1 MDSAPERISIVEAD
15 PQDRDALLAILRTAG
30 YDPFGFAAPREALES
45 LHEHGADILVLGT
58 IVPNPVDP
66 VSSGVR
72 EALATVRGSAATQGI
87 RIILLVGPEARH
99 RAEGLELGADDAIS
113 RPWDA
118 EEFLARVRVQL
129 QVRRAN
135 NGMLEKVN
143 LAEEGQHVAATA
155 FDALAV
161 TEKMASDASSLERD
175 LKIGLVTFF
184 GVAAVMAALYILFLR
199 SAQKQTQRSNIVIA
213 RLEGRLLRQQDVFAQ
228 VHKLRQ
234 QQGAN
239 SPAAGTSAENPDDL
253 HQHAAELKTRM
264 ANAADSNEVAALKQ
278 DLDETNKRL
287 SQIEQL
293 GNSAETLIRAD
304 VNSVCL
310 LHVSVA
316 FRNQQNGLRLRYAGL
331 NQQGDP
337 LQDSQGNPILTLDG
351 NGPEVKVDVF
361 GTGFLVDPG
370 GKLITNR
377 HVAEPWWKNDD
388 LAEITSQGFQAEISA
403 IHAYFPGDPRAF
415 TAEIKDISHDAD
427 LASIQVDMRDLKRI
441 PLAIDPAEGGAV
453 NGEPIVL
460 MGYATG
466 LAAILAR
473 TDEDTAHNILT
484 SDGGDVSGV
493 LDELA
498 KRNLIR
504 PTITQ
509 GHIGD
514 VLPDKIVF
522 DAQTTSGGSGGPLFN
537 REGKVIGVTY
547 AVLQGFGGSNLGIPI
562 KYSKPLLASQSGPN

>member
-1 MDSAPERISIVEAD
+1 MDSAPEKIAIVEAD
-15 PQDRDALLAILRTAG
+15 AQDREALLAILRTAG
-30 YDPFGFAAPREALES
+30 YDPAGFAAPREALES
-45 LHEHGADILVLGT
+45 LHEHGADILVLGM
-58 IVPNPVDP
+58 IVPDPGDP

-72 EALATVRGSAATQGI
+72 EALATVRGSVATQGI

-113 RPWDA
+113 RPWDS

-135 NGMLEKVN
+135 NDMLEKVN

-161 TEKMASDASSLERD
+161 TEKMASDASSLERN

-184 GVAAVMAALYILFLR
+184 GIAAVMAALYILFLR

-213 RLEGRLLRQQDVFAQ
+213 RLEGRLLRQQDTLAQ

-234 QQGAN
+234 QQ
-239 SPAAGTSAENPDDL
+239 SATASGSPDDL
-253 HQHAAELKTRM
+253 QQHAAELKARM
-264 ANAADSNEVAALKQ
+264 ANAADSAEVAALKQ

-287 SQIEQL
+287 NQIEQR

-361 GTGFLVDPG
+361 GTGFLVDPSG
-370 GKLITNR
+370 RLITNR

-415 TAEIKDISHDAD
+415 AAEIKDISHDAD
-427 LASIQVDMRDLKRI
+427 LATIQVNMLDLKRS

-473 TDEDTAHNILT
+473 TDEDTAHKILT

-562 KYSKPLLASQSGPN
+562 KYSKPLLASQGGPN

>member
-1 MDSAPERISIVEAD
+1 MDSAPEKIAIVESDA
-15 PQDRDALLAILRTAG
+15 QDREALIAILRTAG
-30 YDPFGFAAPREALES
+30 YDPVGFAAPREALDS
-45 LHEHGADILVLGT
+45 LHEHGIDILVLGT
-58 IVPNPVDP
+58 SIPDPADP
-66 VSSGVR
+66 VASSVR
-72 EALATVRGSAATQGI
+72 ETLATVRGSAATQGI
-87 RIILLVGPEARH
+87 RIIVLVGPEARH

-135 NGMLEKVN
+135 NDMLEKVN

-161 TEKMASDASSLERD
+161 TEKMASDASSLERN

-184 GVAAVMAALYILFLR
+184 GIAAVMAALYILFLR

-213 RLEGRLLRQQDVFAQ
+213 RLESRLLRQQDTLAQ
-228 VHKLRQ
+228 VHRLRQ
-234 QQGAN
+234 QQGA
-239 SPAAGTSAENPDDL
+239 TSASPDDL
-253 HQHAAELKTRM
+253 QQRAAELKARM
-264 ANAADSNEVAALKQ
+264 ANAADSAEVAALKQ
-278 DLDETNKRL
+278 ELDETNKRL
-287 SQIEQL
+287 SQMEQR

-316 FRNQQNGLRLRYAGL
+316 FRNQQNGMRLRYAGL

-370 GKLITNR
+370 GRLITNR

-388 LAEITSQGFQAEISA
+388 LAEITSQGFQAEISE
-403 IHAYFPGDPRAF
+403 IRAYFPGDPRAF
-415 TAEIKDISHDAD
+415 SAEIKDISHDAD
-427 LASIQVDMRDLKRI
+427 LATIQVDMLDLKRT
-441 PLAIDPAEGGAV
+441 PLSIDPAEGGAV

-473 TDEDTAHNILT
+473 TDEDTAHKILT

-562 KYSKPLLASQSGPN
+562 KYSKPLLASQVGPN

>member
-1 MDSAPERISIVEAD
+1 MDSAPEKIAIVESDA
-15 PQDRDALLAILRTAG
+15 QDREALIAILRTAG
-30 YDPFGFAAPREALES
+30 YDPVGFAAPREALDS
-45 LHEHGADILVLGT
+45 LHEHGIDILVLGT
-58 IVPNPVDP
+58 SIPDPADP
-66 VSSGVR
+66 VASSVR
-72 EALATVRGSAATQGI
+72 ETLATVRGSAVTQGI

-129 QVRRAN
+129 HVRRAN
-135 NGMLEKVN
+135 NDMLEKVN

-161 TEKMASDASSLERD
+161 TEKMASDASSLERN

-184 GVAAVMAALYILFLR
+184 GIAAVMAALYILFLR

-213 RLEGRLLRQQDVFAQ
+213 RLESRLLRQQDTLAQ
-228 VHKLRQ
+228 VHRLRQ
-234 QQGAN
+234 QQGA
-239 SPAAGTSAENPDDL
+239 TSASPDDL
-253 HQHAAELKTRM
+253 QQRAAELKARM
-264 ANAADSNEVAALKQ
+264 ANAADSAEVAALKQ
-278 DLDETNKRL
+278 ELDETNKRL
-287 SQIEQL
+287 SQMEQR

-316 FRNQQNGLRLRYAGL
+316 FRNQQNGMRLRYAGL

-370 GKLITNR
+370 GRLITNR

-388 LAEITSQGFQAEISA
+388 LAEITSQGFQAEISE
-403 IHAYFPGDPRAF
+403 IRAYFPGDPRAF
-415 TAEIKDISHDAD
+415 SAEIKDISHDAD
-427 LASIQVDMRDLKRI
+427 LATIQVDMLDLKRT

-473 TDEDTAHNILT
+473 TDEDTAHKILA

-562 KYSKPLLASQSGPN
+562 KYSKPLLASQVGPN